1 MVKCKRIL
9 AGILAVLSTFAF
21 GACSGGAFGNDGKDH
36 IIFCTYGNDSE
47 LNIYSTMVDEFN
59 KTYGKEHNI
68 EVAHT
73 PKPVTGYASY
83 IESMSTAKNS
93 YDVCLV
99 VEDTFKKY
107 ANMGFLAPMSDY
119 FDAITDIDTSDVF
132 QNTVNRLRLN
142 VKNNTSNPTDPLY
155 GFPPSIWGNRGQTR
169 SVQKRYRK
177 IGERNGSQKR
187 LLSQSQSVCERIFMG
202 KTHGKRNYCF

>member
-1 MVKCKRIL
+1 MFKCKKI
-9 AGILAVLSTFAF
+9 AAVLLATVSMFAF
-21 GACSGGAFGNDGKDH
+21 GACSGGAIGKDDKDH
-36 IIFCTYGNDSE
+36 IVFCTYGNDSE

-99 VEDTFKKY
+99 VEEKY
-107 ANMGFLAPMSDY
+107 
-119 FDAITDIDTSDVF
+119 
-132 QNTVNRLRLN
+132 
-142 VKNNTSNPTDPLY
+142 
-155 GFPPSIWGNRGQTR
+155 R
-169 SVQKRYRK
+169 S
-177 IGERNGSQKR
+177 
-187 LLSQSQSVCERIFMG
+187 
-202 KTHGKRNYCF
+202 